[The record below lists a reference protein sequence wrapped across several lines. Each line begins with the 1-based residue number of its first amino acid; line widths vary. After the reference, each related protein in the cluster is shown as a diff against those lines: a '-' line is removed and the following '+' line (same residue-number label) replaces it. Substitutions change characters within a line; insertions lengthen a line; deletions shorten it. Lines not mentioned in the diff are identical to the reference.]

1 MESAG
6 ALRFQSKFSGRL
18 FCFYCRRRLLRS
30 PSPLHPPPPSP
41 HIFLSPS
48 LSLSLPPFAPPK
60 PKTKNQKHSFLS
72 KLVHETVQVEL
83 KNGSVVQG
91 TVVGVDGAM
100 NTHLK
105 NVKLVPKGRPAQAL
119 ESLSLRGSQVRCV
132 ILPDSLNL
140 DTLLVDL
147 DAPRTRPS
155 KGGPGGGGGGKE
167 REREFFFFFFSLVF
181 CFFASFTLFS
191 LSFRSL
197 NAPPFRSLSV
207 LIPNNHPKQLLAA
220 AGAAGDGG
228 AEGADE
234 RPRRRC
240 ERGRQ
245 ESKSRKEE
253 EEHFLPSFLLLSSLL
268 SLSLSRPL
276 LSVASL

>member
-1 MESAG
+1 M
-6 ALRFQSKFSGRL
+6 LRFPPLCFPFSL
-18 FCFYCRRRLLRS
+18 FFLYFLSRSSAALFLGGFSIAREKRQACSCAAKQGGPEKQQQERVKARGKEKKRCRGS
-30 PSPLHPPPPSP
+30 PISTTFCPSPFFHFPVAGSFSSQRSDGQARAVRGRYQQRSRENGICRSAAFPVEIQWATLLLLLPPPPFA
-41 HIFLSPS
+41 IALSVAPSSSFASHLS
-48 LSLSLPPFAPPK
+48 LSLSL
-60 PKTKNQKHSFLS
+60 
-72 KLVHETVQVEL
+72 
-83 KNGSVVQG
+83 
-91 TVVGVDGAM
+91 
-100 NTHLK
+100 
-105 NVKLVPKGRPAQAL
+105 
-119 ESLSLRGSQVRCV
+119 
-132 ILPDSLNL
+132 
-140 DTLLVDL
+140 
-147 DAPRTRPS
+147 
-155 KGGPGGGGGGKE
+155 
-167 REREFFFFFFSLVF
+167 
-181 CFFASFTLFS
+181 
-191 LSFRSL
+191 
-197 NAPPFRSLSV
+197 SLSV